1 MFNRFTRSTRFAR
14 STGLMIP
21 VTALFAAV
29 LLLSSCAGQK
39 DAVRSDEAV
48 QDEPAAVEF
57 SLPDPEEEKR
67 KAAAEA
73 LQTRRDMQAVYTQQE
88 DDEEYLILNFENTDI
103 KTIVSTFAELLEFN
117 YILAPGVGGS
127 VTIQSYKRIPMKDL
141 FQIFQS
147 ILEINGLTAVQVG
160 KFYHIIPI
168 DQARTYPLDV
178 ETSKE
183 VDFTLDGSF
192 ITQLIPLEHVKASDV
207 ANNIIRQLM
216 PRGMHLIV
224 YEPANTLIITARPE
238 TLKKFMHI
246 IEIIDVSESER
257 GTQKTFVYY
266 VENGDAK
273 KLQEILKTV
282 YLSKSTTQ
290 AKAILSR
297 PTPVRPGTTRGAAPS
312 ALESAGL
319 PADLGEMT
327 ITAYEDINALIIKA
341 SPRSYLA
348 LLDVLK
354 KIDIPPK
361 QVLIDVMIAEI
372 SLSDSLQY
380 GFQWFIQSGSGNL
393 AGVNFGGL
401 GEAGSWSNPL
411 TLPPAVP
418 NPASG
423 FSYAAGG
430 TMDGNTFNALFTA
443 LETYSDVNVLA
454 SPSILAMDNKEAEI
468 KIGSEEPVATRKTTS
483 GDAGTDLDIQYK
495 TIGTLLTVKPH
506 ITEKGT
512 VSMEIAVEQSGIGD
526 ERPVGDT
533 TYPSFTTRTA
543 KTTAVIEDGKTLVLG
558 GIIYERGTSSRS
570 GIPFLSRIP
579 IIGAL
584 FGTHRYSK
592 DKAELIIMV
601 TPHVISNTEDAL
613 TLTRQY
619 QDRVKI
625 IKKKIDF
632 LKFGDKKSL
641 DEDDD
646 DEDGNDKDGDID
658 EEDEE
663 DEGDKAQE
671 EQTEDTQ

>member
-1 MFNRFTRSTRFAR
+1 MFNRSIR
-14 STGLMIP
+14 LMMP
-21 VTALFAAV
+21 VITLFAAV
-29 LLLSSCAGQK
+29 LLLSSCAGQR
-39 DAVRSDEAV
+39 DAVQPEEVV
-48 QDEPAAVEF
+48 QEEPAEGF
-57 SLPDPEEEKR
+57 SLPSVDEEKK

-73 LQTRRDMQAVYTQQE
+73 MKTRRDMQAVFTQQD

-178 ETSKE
+178 ETSKV

-216 PRGMHLIV
+216 PRGVHLIV
-224 YEPANTLIITARPE
+224 YEPANTLILTARPE
-238 TLKKFMHI
+238 TLEKFMHI
-246 IEIIDVSESER
+246 IEIIDVTEGER
-257 GTQKTFVYY
+257 HTQKTFVYY
-266 VENGDAK
+266 VENGSAK
-273 KLQEILKTV
+273 KLQDILKTV
-282 YLSKSTTQ
+282 YLSRSASKSTAPVRTTS
-290 AKAILSR
+290 IR
-297 PTPVRPGTTRGAAPS
+297 PTTRKVTPS
-312 ALESAGL
+312 AADSAGL

-372 SLSDSLQY
+372 SLNDKLEY
-380 GFQWFIQSGSGNL
+380 GFQWFMQSGGGDL

-401 GEAGSWSNPL
+401 GEGATLIKPPTVPL
-411 TLPPAVP
+411 
-418 NPASG
+418 NPATG

-468 KIGSEEPVATRKTTS
+468 KIGSEEPVATRKTSNTS
-483 GDAGTDLDIQYK
+483 GTDLDIQYK
-495 TIGTLLTVKPH
+495 TIGTLLAVTPH

-512 VSMEIAVEQSGIGD
+512 VSMEISVEQSGIGG
-526 ERPVGDT
+526 EQLVGGEI
-533 TYPSFTTRTA
+533 YPSFTTRTA
-543 KTTAVIEDGKTLVLG
+543 RTTAVIEDGKTLVLG
-558 GIIYERGTSSRS
+558 GIIYERGGSSRS

-584 FGTHRYSK
+584 FGTHTYFK

-619 QDRVKI
+619 QERVKT

-632 LKFGDKKSL
+632 LRFGDNKSP

-646 DEDGNDKDGDID
+646 DEEDNDDEDGDVP
-658 EEDEE
+658 EDEE
-663 DEGDKAQE
+663 QS
-671 EQTEDTQ
+671 EDTP